1 MRLMDLFELKT
12 IQLPL
17 GKLYK
22 RSLETCQVYMP
33 FVTNVIL
40 QQQRHDFIFV
50 FVNLTMT
57 PFCLVFKNEMYRQP
71 NFNSKK
77 AQALY
82 SWYC

>member
-12 IQLPL
+12 LQLPL

-22 RSLETCQVYMP
+22 CSVETCQVYMP

-57 PFCLVFKNEMYRQP
+57 PLCLVFKNEMHRQP
-71 NFNSKK
+71 NLKF
-77 AQALY
+77 
-82 SWYC
+82 